1 MSYHAAR
8 ALLADE
14 ASSNAAGMG
23 LVNVSIE
30 ESYQVNEDAFHD
42 RIIKVRN
49 PGQPN
54 VCASDGARVFPLTD
68 FPVRGLPTPTRAH
81 LSLSKTPQ
89 HSTPI
94 NTQEV
99 TADESHELVAAF
111 SMTVM
116 LTILLLVI
124 ILGATIKHYNITW
137 LHQSGAALLL
147 GTIVGFVVWY
157 VRRDPM
163 YQDNGTGESQR
174 MTSFVEW
181 IMFDTEFF
189 FLVLLPPVIF
199 ESGYT
204 LNPET
209 LFRNFDAISVFA
221 FLGTFVSTLVVGF
234 IMYGAGMAGLAYRY
248 TLRDAMLF
256 GSLISS
262 TDPVTTLSI
271 FNDMGLDPDIH
282 AVVLGESLLNDA
294 ISIVLFEA
302 LFMFGREKTGG
313 GATAQLYGAMD
324 TNMPSTLGVDSL
336 GENSELAT
344 AVSAAMGAHG
354 GSADDA
360 RYSHGVTTEVAFTE
374 LAITTF
380 SSFIGVFFSSL
391 LIGGAV
397 GACSAMLHKYISITG
412 DWDEGWV
419 IDSALVLMFPYLAY
433 TIAESANLSG
443 IVAVLFCGMV
453 MGRYTRQNLDKAPR
467 MVTMCFFKLVAFLS
481 ETFVFI
487 YMGSSMCTISLTHL
501 VTAVISLFAIFIG
514 RVANVFPGSYLLNA
528 TLRPTEEYG
537 RLSQNTQMCL
547 WYCGLRGAVA
557 YALAMKAAATLGEP
571 GQAMLSS
578 TLFVVMFTVLFM
590 GGSTTYVL
598 QKLGIIDHAPR
609 FGPGGLANRGRGGG
623 GQSRGQGERGKEG
636 AVGSLGKGMAGIA
649 GNPMS
654 PPRPSNKNRVG
665 TNNPPGTPGDH
676 TAVTLGADTSTPLLS
691 ESEHA
696 ADRRERRHRR
706 GGAYRALRQFDF
718 KYLQPLLLATPMK
731 RLPREERPGRKGES
745 GSNGGRA
752 QGEGYGSGGSSGRG
766 SPERPEGK
774 GLSRNASHGDLP
786 DEVFSPGVVHKPA
799 DFARATEAE
808 RSYRVFAAGGR
819 EAQRNG
825 GGANRHRVNADGTPM
840 WGTDEV

>member
-1 MSYHAAR
+1 
-8 ALLADE
+8 
-14 ASSNAAGMG
+14 
-23 LVNVSIE
+23 
-30 ESYQVNEDAFHD
+30 
-42 RIIKVRN
+42 
-49 PGQPN
+49 
-54 VCASDGARVFPLTD
+54 
-68 FPVRGLPTPTRAH
+68 
-81 LSLSKTPQ
+81 
-89 HSTPI
+89 
-94 NTQEV
+94 
-99 TADESHELVAAF
+99 
-111 SMTVM
+111 MTVM

-302 LFMFGREKTGG
+302 LFMFGREKAR
-313 GATAQLYGAMD
+313 ATTQMAYGAMD
-324 TNMPSTLGVDSL
+324 TSMPSTLGVDSL
-336 GENSELAT
+336 GTTENSELAT

-354 GSADDA
+354 GSYAPVDDA
-360 RYSHGVTTEVAFTE
+360 SYASSGVATEVAFTE

-609 FGPGGLANRGRGGG
+609 FGPGGLANRGRGINSGGDKGG
-623 GQSRGQGERGKEG
+623 GRGRGVGKDG
-636 AVGSLGKGMAGIA
+636 PDGSLGKGMAGIA

-654 PPRPSNKNRVG
+654 PPRPSNKKNW
-665 TNNPPGTPGDH
+665 TNDAAPGDH
-676 TAVTLGADTSTPLLS
+676 AGLPVHGADTSTPLLS
-691 ESEHA
+691 ESEQA

-745 GSNGGRA
+745 GSGAGR
-752 QGEGYGSGGSSGRG
+752 GEGYGSGGSSGRG

-774 GLSRNASHGDLP
+774 GLSRDASHGDLP
-786 DEVFSPGVVHKPA
+786 AEVFSPASHHHKPA
-799 DFARATEAE
+799 DFVPNIPGSSSRATEAE
-808 RSYRVFAAGGR
+808 RSYRVFAAGR
-819 EAQRNG
+819 AAHTN

>member
-1 MSYHAAR
+1 
-8 ALLADE
+8 
-14 ASSNAAGMG
+14 
-23 LVNVSIE
+23 
-30 ESYQVNEDAFHD
+30 
-42 RIIKVRN
+42 
-49 PGQPN
+49 
-54 VCASDGARVFPLTD
+54 
-68 FPVRGLPTPTRAH
+68 
-81 LSLSKTPQ
+81 
-89 HSTPI
+89 
-94 NTQEV
+94 
-99 TADESHELVAAF
+99 
-111 SMTVM
+111 MTVM

-302 LFMFGREKTGG
+302 LFMFGREKAR
-313 GATAQLYGAMD
+313 ATTQMAYGAMD
-324 TNMPSTLGVDSL
+324 TSMPSTLGVDSL
-336 GENSELAT
+336 GAENSELAT

-354 GSADDA
+354 GSYAPVDDA
-360 RYSHGVTTEVAFTE
+360 RYASSGVATEVAFTE

-590 GGSTTYVL
+590 GGSTTHVL

-609 FGPGGLANRGRGGG
+609 FGPGGLANRGRGAGG
-623 GQSRGQGERGKEG
+623 DKGGRGRGVGKDG
-636 AVGSLGKGMAGIA
+636 ADGSLGKGMAGIA

-654 PPRPSNKNRVG
+654 PPRPSNKKNS
-665 TNNPPGTPGDH
+665 TNNNATGDH
-676 TAVTLGADTSTPLLS
+676 AGNVHGADTSTPLLS
-691 ESEHA
+691 ESEQA

-745 GSNGGRA
+745 GSGRG
-752 QGEGYGSGGSSGRG
+752 GEGYGSGGSSGRG

-774 GLSRNASHGDLP
+774 GLSRDASHGDLP
-786 DEVFSPGVVHKPA
+786 AEVFSPAASHHHKNLA
-799 DFARATEAE
+799 DFVPTNAGSSSRATEAE
-808 RSYRVFAAGGR
+808 RSYRVFAAGR
-819 EAQRNG
+819 EAQNG
-825 GGANRHRVNADGTPM
+825 GSNRHRVNADGTPM

>member
-1 MSYHAAR
+1 
-8 ALLADE
+8 
-14 ASSNAAGMG
+14 
-23 LVNVSIE
+23 
-30 ESYQVNEDAFHD
+30 
-42 RIIKVRN
+42 
-49 PGQPN
+49 
-54 VCASDGARVFPLTD
+54 
-68 FPVRGLPTPTRAH
+68 
-81 LSLSKTPQ
+81 
-89 HSTPI
+89 
-94 NTQEV
+94 
-99 TADESHELVAAF
+99 
-111 SMTVM
+111 MTVM

-302 LFMFGREKTGG
+302 LFMFGREKARAATG
-313 GATAQLYGAMD
+313 QLYGAMD
-324 TNMPSTLGVDSL
+324 NMPSTLGVDSL
-336 GENSELAT
+336 GENSDLAT

-354 GSADDA
+354 GSAPVDDA
-360 RYSHGVTTEVAFTE
+360 SYSHGVASEVAFTE

-501 VTAVISLFAIFIG
+501 VTAVISLLAIFIG

-609 FGPGGLANRGRGGG
+609 FGPGGLGLANRGRGGG
-623 GQSRGQGERGKEG
+623 GGGGQSWGRGGGKEG

-654 PPRPSNKNRVG
+654 PPRPSNKNRS
-665 TNNPPGTPGDH
+665 NDAAPGDH
-676 TAVTLGADTSTPLLS
+676 AAVHGADTSTPLLS
-691 ESEHA
+691 ESEQA

-731 RLPREERPGRKGES
+731 RLPREERNLGRKGES
-745 GSNGGRA
+745 SGGGR
-752 QGEGYGSGGSSGRG
+752 GEGYGSGGSSGRG

-774 GLSRNASHGDLP
+774 GAMSRNASHGDLP
-786 DEVFSPGVVHKPA
+786 AEVFSPGSVHHKPA
-799 DFARATEAE
+799 DFTPAAGSSSRATEAE
-808 RSYRVFAAGGR
+808 RSYRVFAAGR
-819 EAQRNG
+819 EAQNN

>member
-1 MSYHAAR
+1 
-8 ALLADE
+8 
-14 ASSNAAGMG
+14 
-23 LVNVSIE
+23 
-30 ESYQVNEDAFHD
+30 
-42 RIIKVRN
+42 
-49 PGQPN
+49 
-54 VCASDGARVFPLTD
+54 
-68 FPVRGLPTPTRAH
+68 
-81 LSLSKTPQ
+81 
-89 HSTPI
+89 
-94 NTQEV
+94 
-99 TADESHELVAAF
+99 
-111 SMTVM
+111 
-116 LTILLLVI
+116 
-124 ILGATIKHYNITW
+124 
-137 LHQSGAALLL
+137 
-147 GTIVGFVVWY
+147 
-157 VRRDPM
+157 M

-189 FLVLLPPVIF
+189 FLVLLPPPSRVRVH
-199 ESGYT
+199 

-302 LFMFGREKTGG
+302 LFMFGREKAR
-313 GATAQLYGAMD
+313 ATTQMAYGAMD
-324 TNMPSTLGVDSL
+324 TTMPSTLGVDSL
-336 GENSELAT
+336 GTTENSELAT

-354 GSADDA
+354 GSAPGTT
-360 RYSHGVTTEVAFTE
+360 RVTRRHGVATEVAFTE

-391 LIGGAV
+391 LIGGP
-397 GACSAMLHKYISITG
+397 SARAAPCHKYISITG

-433 TIAESANLSG
+433 TIAESANLSV

-501 VTAVISLFAIFIG
+501 VTAPLKPQYHRHICVFWLSLPYSSVG
-514 RVANVFPGSYLLNA
+514 
-528 TLRPTEEYG
+528 
-537 RLSQNTQMCL
+537 L

-590 GGSTTYVL
+590 GGSTTYVC
-598 QKLGIIDHAPR
+598 KSWASSTTRRGSD
-609 FGPGGLANRGRGGG
+609 PGG
-623 GQSRGQGERGKEG
+623 SRTEGEEAAVRAGDEEGQGRAPSVPSGKDGGHRRESRCPAEAEQQKPCG
-636 AVGSLGKGMAGIA
+636 QNDPA
-649 GNPMS
+649 
-654 PPRPSNKNRVG
+654 
-665 TNNPPGTPGDH
+665 PGDH
-676 TAVTLGADTSTPLLS
+676 AGYCARRRHVHAVTLG
-691 ESEHA
+691 
-696 ADRRERRHRR
+696 ERT
-706 GGAYRALRQFDF
+706 G
-718 KYLQPLLLATPMK
+718 
-731 RLPREERPGRKGES
+731 
-745 GSNGGRA
+745 
-752 QGEGYGSGGSSGRG
+752 GGSTRA
-766 SPERPEGK
+766 K
-774 GLSRNASHGDLP
+774 AQ
-786 DEVFSPGVVHKPA
+786 
-799 DFARATEAE
+799 ARRRVQGAE
-808 RSYRVFAAGGR
+808 SV
-819 EAQRNG
+819 
-825 GGANRHRVNADGTPM
+825 
-840 WGTDEV
+840 